1 MNEKNPKLWR
11 KISATLKLESQPHT
25 PRDED
30 SHSGSCQDKSPGF
43 SPQRLSPG
51 TRCSGRD
58 KGFSDGTACKVSHT
72 PTTTRPGKH
81 RSRRHHRP
89 RAVPP
94 WPVAGAGGAGSCV
107 PERPPSI
114 APPGHTYSVPLKMGL
129 VSNGE
134 VKAFPRWSPS
144 VHTWAWAP
152 RRQSSV
158 HACPSEDGGWAA
170 TTPFLL
176 LHV

>member
-1 MNEKNPKLWR
+1 MTR
-11 KISATLKLESQPHT
+11 TRFRVRVRTSRRDSA
-25 PRDED
+25 
-30 SHSGSCQDKSPGF
+30 HSAFRLGHAAPARTRAFQTGPPAKS
-43 SPQRLSPG
+43 
-51 TRCSGRD
+51 
-58 KGFSDGTACKVSHT
+58 V
-72 PTTTRPGKH
+72 TRPRPRAGKH
-81 RSRRHHRP
+81 RSRRRHRP

-94 WPVAGAGGAGSCV
+94 WPVADVGGAASCV

-152 RRQSSV
+152 RRPSSV